1 MEFISS
7 KMRKIWGFESFFE
20 KIFEIAKILQIYK
33 RKVGMGNFKSAIFL
47 YLVHQFCSKKSFLK
61 TCRIIKQGKPRSL
74 NTWLLLKRKCAI
86 AKGRSCGFLRPIPG
100 LIGSKLQSPTSNLN
114 LNFNPEPQAK
124 IQLQVQI
131 LSSSYC
137 RLCENL
143 LADLEY

>member
-1 MEFISS
+1 
-7 KMRKIWGFESFFE
+7 
-20 KIFEIAKILQIYK
+20 
-33 RKVGMGNFKSAIFL
+33 MGNFKSAIFL
-47 YLVHQFCSKKSFLK
+47 YLVHQFCSKKKFSKNLQNYK
-61 TCRIIKQGKPRSL
+61 VGKA
-74 NTWLLLKRKCAI
+74 KKFEHMVAIEKIKCAI

-100 LIGSKLQSPTSNLN
+100 LIGSKLQSPTSNPN

-143 LADLEY
+143 LAELEY